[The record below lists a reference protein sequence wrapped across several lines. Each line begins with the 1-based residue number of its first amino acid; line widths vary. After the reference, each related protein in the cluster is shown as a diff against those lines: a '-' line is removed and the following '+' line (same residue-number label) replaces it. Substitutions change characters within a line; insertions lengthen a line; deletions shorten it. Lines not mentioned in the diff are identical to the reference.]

1 MRLIKSVKANDNYC
15 AVVVDIKDF
24 APHSNHTTTSLKVAS
39 VGAFDVAV
47 SID

>member
-24 APHSNHTTTSLKVAS
+24 APHSNPTTT
-39 VGAFDVAV
+39 
-47 SID
+47 